1 MRRFTRLTEGT
12 KQSFTT
18 SDKAKVSV
26 TDELIK
32 EYEPSVFHD
41 IVCFHGTMGTEK
53 DDFHFD
59 LKNTNLKLLSHEITT
74 AINEVN
80 DFIQRFSEIN
90 KR

>member
-1 MRRFTRLTEGT
+1 MRRFVRLTEGT

-41 IVCFHGTMGTEK
+41 IVCFRGTMGTEE
-53 DDFHFD
+53 DDIF
-59 LKNTNLKLLSHEITT
+59 LI
-74 AINEVN
+74 
-80 DFIQRFSEIN
+80 
-90 KR
+90 